1 MGGAA
6 VGVDRGDVLRRA
18 RDRHRLPERSG
29 RDPRRWEARVARA
42 GRRRGCARSSHGCGP
57 RRPGRSPHRG
67 ELATVRRG
75 GRRRSLPR
83 GLGDGRAMTLPTFL
97 GIGVPRAGTTWLH
110 TLLSGHPQV
119 YLPTRRKEVRFF
131 DRYHERG
138 VGWYETFFP
147 PPDEAL
153 GYRAIGEISPQ
164 YLYCEACPERIA
176 ALAPDVKLLVM
187 LRHPVDRA
195 YSNYGFVVQRR
206 NYRES
211 FERFLETRPNAV
223 EMGFY
228 STHLAEYLRTFGQD
242 RILALVFERAVKGGA
257 DVRRTLGGFLGVA
270 PEGFPDEVGKVN
282 ASTVPKH
289 GRLANLAVKTG
300 RTLRRNHLES
310 VVDIGARLGGRR
322 LIGKGTAL
330 PKLDPERKRELSR
343 LYEGD
348 FDELERL
355 TGLDLGVWRT

>member
-1 MGGAA
+1 MGRP
-6 VGVDRGDVLRRA
+6 DPRA
-18 RDRHRLPERSG
+18 R
-29 RDPRRWEARVARA
+29 
-42 GRRRGCARSSHGCGP
+42 HG
-57 RRPGRSPHRG
+57 
-67 ELATVRRG
+67 TV
-75 GRRRSLPR
+75 
-83 GLGDGRAMTLPTFL
+83 AMTLPTFL

-110 TLLSGHPQV
+110 TFLSGHPDV
-119 YLPTRRKEVRFF
+119 YLPTKRKEIRFF
-131 DRYHERG
+131 DRHFDHG
-138 VGWYETFFP
+138 LGWYGSFFCTP
-147 PPDEAL
+147 EEA
-153 GYRAIGEISPQ
+153 GRYAAIGEISPQ
-164 YLYCEACPERIA
+164 YFYCDACPDRIA
-176 ALAPDVKLLVM
+176 SVLPDVKLLVM

-206 NYRES
+206 NYRDS
-211 FERFLETRPNAV
+211 FERFLQTRPNAV

-228 STHLAEYLRTFGQD
+228 SSHLAHYLSVFGQD
-242 RILALVFERAVKGGA
+242 RILPLVFERAVKDLEA
-257 DVRRTLGGFLGVA
+257 VASTLGGFLGVP
-270 PEGFPDEVGKVN
+270 PERFPDTVGKVN

-348 FDELERL
+348 FDEVERL
-355 TGLDLGVWRT
+355 TGLDLSVWRS

>member
-1 MGGAA
+1 
-6 VGVDRGDVLRRA
+6 
-18 RDRHRLPERSG
+18 
-29 RDPRRWEARVARA
+29 
-42 GRRRGCARSSHGCGP
+42 
-57 RRPGRSPHRG
+57 
-67 ELATVRRG
+67 
-75 GRRRSLPR
+75 
-83 GLGDGRAMTLPTFL
+83 MTLPTFL

-110 TLLSGHPQV
+110 TLLSGHPDV
-119 YLPTRRKEVRFF
+119 YLPTKRKEIRFF
-131 DRYHERG
+131 DRHFEHG
-138 VGWYETFFP
+138 LEWYGSFFCP
-147 PPDEAL
+147 PEEADR
-153 GYRAIGEISPQ
+153 YAAIGEISPQ
-164 YLYCEACPERIA
+164 YFYCGECPGRIA
-176 ALAPDVKLLVM
+176 AALPEVKLLVM

-206 NYRES
+206 NYRDT
-211 FERFLETRPNAV
+211 FERFLQTRPNAV

-257 DVRRTLGGFLGVA
+257 EVRRTLGRFLGVA
-270 PEGFPDEVGKVN
+270 PEGFPEEVGRVN

-289 GRLANLAVKTG
+289 GKLANLAVRAG

-322 LIGKGTAL
+322 LIGTGASL

-355 TGLDLGVWRT
+355 TGLDLSVWRA

>member
-1 MGGAA
+1 
-6 VGVDRGDVLRRA
+6 
-18 RDRHRLPERSG
+18 
-29 RDPRRWEARVARA
+29 
-42 GRRRGCARSSHGCGP
+42 
-57 RRPGRSPHRG
+57 
-67 ELATVRRG
+67 
-75 GRRRSLPR
+75 
-83 GLGDGRAMTLPTFL
+83 MTLPTFL

-110 TLLSGHPQV
+110 TLLSAHPAV
-119 YLPTRRKEVRFF
+119 YLPTKRKEIRFF
-131 DRYHERG
+131 DRHFEQG
-138 VGWYETFFP
+138 SAWYESFFCSP
-147 PPDEAL
+147 EEADR
-153 GYRAIGEISPQ
+153 YSAIGEISPQ
-164 YLYCEACPERIA
+164 YFYCAECPGRIA
-176 ALAPDVKLLVM
+176 AALPEVRLLVM

-228 STHLAEYLRTFGQD
+228 GTHLAEYLRTFGQD

-270 PEGFPDEVGKVN
+270 PEGFPGEVGKVN

-322 LIGKGTAL
+322 LIGTGTAL

-343 LYEGD
+343 RYEGD
-348 FDELERL
+348 FDEVERL
-355 TGLDLGVWRT
+355 MGLDLSVWRG